1 MFKTDKDGVIHL
13 TRGDIGSLS
22 VTAVTEDGQP
32 YVFKPGDVVRF
43 SVCERKNCK
52 NVVMECNTAV
62 TASSESVDIVLEAY
76 DTDFGDIISK
86 PVQYW
91 YEIVLNPD
99 TAPQTIVP
107 YDEDGA
113 RVLILY
119 PGFSKRYDVDYD
131 PPVPP
136 EEDEPSEPVTVVAV
150 GVDLK
155 GLTVHFEQ
163 TGGVI
168 GTGYEPMFTAGDFS
182 IFSEDDYYQI
192 STPTGEGFGSG
203 TGYFDA
209 FSYTF
214 PTDKSYVVDFY
225 DTNALTATIV
235 QEDI

>member
-22 VTAVTEDGQP
+22 VTAMTEDGQP
-32 YVFKPGDVVRF
+32 YVFKAGDVVRF
-43 SVCERKNCK
+43 SVCERKNCA
-52 NVVMECNTAV
+52 NVVMECNAAV
-62 TASSESVDIVLEAY
+62 TESCESVDIVLEAY
-76 DTDFGDIISK
+76 DTDFGEIISK

-119 PGFSKRYDVDYD
+119 PGFSKRYDI
-131 PPVPP
+131 P
-136 EEDEPSEPVTVVAV
+136 DEPDEPITEVAV
-150 GVDLK
+150 GVNLK
-155 GLTVHFEQ
+155 GLTVRFEL
-163 TGGVI
+163 TGGVT
-168 GTGYEPMFTAGDFS
+168 GTGYETMFRAGTFE

-192 STPTGEGFGSG
+192 KTPTGEEFGSG

-209 FSYTF
+209 FEYAF
-214 PTDKSYVVDFY
+214 PDNDYVVSVFDK
-225 DTNALTATIV
+225 NALTATIV
-235 QEDI
+235 